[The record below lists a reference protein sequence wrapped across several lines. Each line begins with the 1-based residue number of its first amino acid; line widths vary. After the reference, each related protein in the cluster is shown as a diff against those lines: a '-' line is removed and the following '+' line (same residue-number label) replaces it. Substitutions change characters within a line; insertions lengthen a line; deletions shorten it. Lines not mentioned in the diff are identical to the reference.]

1 MVERKPAKIGTARAL
16 KVRVK
21 TGRGRTP
28 SQKAWLERQ
37 LNDPFVAEA
46 KKLGYRA
53 RSAFKLLEI
62 DDKYKLLKPGM
73 RVVDLGAAPGSW
85 SQICAQRTKA
95 EEKRC

>member
-37 LNDPFVAEA
+37 LNDPYVARA
-46 KKLGYRA
+46 KREGFRSRA
-53 RSAFKLLEI
+53 AFKILEI
-62 DDKYKLLKPGM
+62 DD
-73 RVVDLGAAPGSW
+73 R
-85 SQICAQRTKA
+85 
-95 EEKRC
+95 